1 MIKNIE
7 VNIGAIWFDKD
18 TKTLQV
24 AALVPF
30 SNNFCNWRRYVCQLV
45 EDDGIYR
52 RPYFMEQEKAD
63 CENYIDDEQE
73 EYWNDSDII
82 LFNRIIDLAL
92 EIVGTNTHS
101 IDGFVLND
109 SVWWDDGNKEAKA
122 VIR

>member
-73 EYWNDSDII
+73 EYWNDSDTI

-92 EIVGTNTHS
+92 EIVGVNTHS
-101 IDGFVLND
+101 REGFVLED
-109 SVWWDDGNKEAKA
+109 SVWWDDGNKEAKDIIA
-122 VIR
+122 

>member
-7 VNIGAIWFDKD
+7 VNIGAIWFDKEV
-18 TKTLQV
+18 KTLQV

-45 EDDGIYR
+45 YDDGYYR
-52 RPYFMEQEKAD
+52 LPYHMEQAKAD
-63 CENYIDDEQE
+63 CENYIDDEEE

-92 EIVGTNTHS
+92 EIVWTNTHS

-122 VIR
+122 VIV

>member
-1 MIKNIE
+1 MFKATMKNGKKIY
-7 VNIGAIWFDKD
+7 FDDVSEMAKEENRLD
-18 TKTLQV
+18 YASMVDWCTDGHMVGLNVSPWKM
-24 AALVPF
+24 A
-30 SNNFCNWRRYVCQLV
+30 
-45 EDDGIYR
+45 EDWERQYESD
-52 RPYFMEQEKAD
+52 EAD
-63 CENYIDDEQE
+63 EDEQE

-122 VIR
+122 VIV